1 MDLFIILIF
10 LLQLINLA
18 FTFLTLRRVEKEG
31 EDYYSALKFAE
42 KGLKEYMKKE
52 VRNYLDSKINV
63 MGMGLEA
70 EVNIALTKWKNKN
83 AEDRVNRS
91 AISDDDLRYI
101 ESKLSKKE
109 GSDLQD
115 NAKNG

>member
-1 MDLFIILIF
+1 M
-10 LLQLINLA
+10 
-18 FTFLTLRRVEKEG
+18 LR
-31 EDYYSALKFAE
+31 
-42 KGLKEYMKKE
+42 
-52 VRNYLDSKINV
+52 
-63 MGMGLEA
+63 
-70 EVNIALTKWKNKN
+70 
-83 AEDRVNRS
+83 DRVNRS